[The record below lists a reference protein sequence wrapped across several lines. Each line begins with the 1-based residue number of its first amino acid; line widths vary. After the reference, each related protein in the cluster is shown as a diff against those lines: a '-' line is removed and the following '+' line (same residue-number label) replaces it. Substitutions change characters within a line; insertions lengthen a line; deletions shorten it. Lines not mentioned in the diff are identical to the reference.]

1 MIEMASVSKQVA
13 QFKVDEVQAL
23 QELINKHKIICMA
36 KMNKLGAAQLQSI
49 RKKLLGKIIIRM
61 TKNRFMK
68 IAAAQSQ
75 RSNLADFMKEVQGST
90 TYIFTDMNPFKLKL
104 FLDANKVAA
113 PARAG
118 DIAIKDIIVAEGNT
132 GFPPG
137 PVMSELKQ
145 IGLETM
151 VKGGTIHIKKE
162 LTVVKQGQVITRQVA
177 MALARLN
184 LNPMEIGLHLYA
196 AYDDGSVLTE
206 PDLRIDIADTVTQIQ
221 TAIANAMKLSLQIAY
236 PTNENIRFLIQ
247 KAILNA
253 KSLILSAG
261 IITKDTIPETLG
273 KAYANA
279 LAVATRIL
287 KVDPN
292 ALPQDLKEQVEKK
305 PQPSEVKATKEEK
318 QEEKKE
324 EEKKDLGLGSLFG

>member
-1 MIEMASVSKQVA
+1 MASVSEHVA
-13 QFKVDEVQAL
+13 QFKVDEVRAL
-23 QELINKHKIICMA
+23 KDLITKYRIICMA
-36 KMNKLGAAQLQSI
+36 KMNKLGASQLQSI
-49 RKKLLGKIIIRM
+49 RRKLLGKIVIRM
-61 TKNRFMK
+61 TKNRFMT
-68 IAAAQSQ
+68 IAAAQSKK
-75 RSNLADFMKEVQGST
+75 SNIPEFMKEVQGST
-90 TYIFTDMNPFKLKL
+90 TYIFTDMSPFKLKL
-104 FLDANKVAA
+104 FLDENKVAA

-118 DIAIKDIIVAEGNT
+118 DIALKDIIVAEGNT

-145 IGLETM
+145 VGLETM

-162 LTVVKQGQVITRQVA
+162 AAVVKQGQAISRQVA
-177 MALARLN
+177 MVLARLN
-184 LNPMEIGLHLYA
+184 LNPMEIGLQLYA
-196 AYDDGSVLTE
+196 AYDDGLVLKE
-206 PDLRIDIADTVTQIQ
+206 SDLDININNTVAQIQ

-253 KSLILSAG
+253 KSVVLSAG
-261 IITKDTIPETLG
+261 IITKDTIPETLA

-279 LAVATRIL
+279 LSVATRIL

-305 PQPSEVKATKEEK
+305 PQPSEAKAAKEEK
-318 QEEKKE
+318 KEEKKE
-324 EEKKDLGLGSLFG
+324 EEKKDLGIGSLFG